1 MNLCFLDVVFALMET
16 LKQLHHEYNKDNDL
30 NTSVRLEKAACHWA
44 SILSSFTSFPEG
56 RAALCEYHI
65 V

>member
-16 LKQLHHEYNKDNDL
+16 LKQLHHEYDL
-30 NTSVRLEKAACHWA
+30 NSSVKLEKAVCHWA